1 MSLLRIASR
10 LVSSS
15 HTPALLWNRKLFSV
29 SGFVYKSSRFLLI
42 FSIFLKILETQRDIH
57 RWVAPTLREIRRRK
71 KLVGPLPEQRRS
83 EFIEWNYNAEIFAFS
98 VRLKEKFAP
107 ALLQQA
113 FVDRSFIVQEEM
125 KQRAVGI
132 EQPDLQL
139 TDNTNL
145 VKKGEEL
152 MTEYIITY
160 LNLSLPK
167 FPRDGI
173 KAIYQHLVSEKT
185 LAHVS
190 KNLGTKDLIL
200 SAEFPVSDRT
210 FASNLKALV
219 GALFESSGEA
229 KAFEFIR
236 DFIVTQLN
244 QADVN
249 ELWQIENYFELLREI
264 CKDKKAGEPEVRLIS
279 EVGRNT
285 LLAAYQVG
293 IYCNK
298 RMIGSGFGEDVTI
311 ATEDAAKDSLR
322 NFFQTNT
329 NMKPFDFKM
338 PVDVVMKSL
347 SKPSVASVDKF

>member
-1 MSLLRIASR
+1 M
-10 LVSSS
+10 
-15 HTPALLWNRKLFSV
+15 
-29 SGFVYKSSRFLLI
+29 
-42 FSIFLKILETQRDIH
+42 
-57 RWVAPTLREIRRRK
+57 
-71 KLVGPLPEQRRS
+71 
-83 EFIEWNYNAEIFAFS
+83 
-98 VRLKEKFAP
+98 KEKFTP

-132 EQPDLQL
+132 EEPNLQL
-139 TDNTNL
+139 TENTQL
-145 VKKGEEL
+145 IKKGEEL

-190 KNLGTKDLIL
+190 SHLGTKDLIL
-200 SAEFPVSDRT
+200 TAEFPVSEQT
-210 FASNLKALV
+210 LASSFKALV

-236 DFIVTQLN
+236 DFVVTQLN
-244 QADVN
+244 QVDIN
-249 ELWQIENYFELLREI
+249 EFWEIDNHFELLNEI
-264 CKDKKAGEPEVRLIS
+264 CKDKKLGEPEPRLIS
-279 EVGRNT
+279 EVGKNT
-285 LLAAYQVG
+285 LLAVYQVG

-298 RMIGSGFGEDVTI
+298 RMIGSGFGEDATI

-329 NMKPFDFKM
+329 NMRPFDFKM
-338 PVDVVMKSL
+338 PVEAVIKAL